1 MTAKRNFKRR
11 VRDRQAQTGERYTA
25 ARRRLLADR
34 SGATDPAESAER
46 AVPVVELHDATVAA
60 ARLGFRCRIS
70 LFPALADRAEPEAV
84 LAGLRDALVA
94 ATETP
99 MTAQLF
105 AIAFGVAVGP
115 IPVREMGG
123 FERMRRE
130 VRIRRLPWR
139 PRLESEAAIEHGL
152 LIFWVAGR
160 EGPVRVLCMLWD
172 QGRSLVLA
180 LADDHAAQLLEDEAP
195 PPPHVFGVGDLVRVT
210 EGVFAHFFGTVE
222 AVRARASRV
231 RVELSLAERIV
242 VVELDA
248 TQVERAAALL
258 VLIYNGR
265 RYPVTTDTLVIG
277 RDLQGAGLAILA
289 HDSARGYAAVLWRD
303 GVYYL
308 KDLGSTAGI
317 IYKGM
322 QIDNKRIAEGDVF
335 SLGGHEIRF
344 TFGRD
349 VTAR

>member
-11 VRDRQAQTGERYTA
+11 IRDRQAQTGERYTA

-34 SGATDPAESAER
+34 TGATPGG
-46 AVPVVELHDATVAA
+46 VPVVELHDASVAA

-94 ATETP
+94 ATQSP
-99 MTAQLF
+99 ITAQLF

-115 IPVREMGG
+115 IPLRELGG

-139 PRLESEAAIEHGL
+139 PRLEIEAASEHGL
-152 LIFWVAGR
+152 LIFSVGGR
-160 EGPVRVLCMLWD
+160 EGLVRVLCMLWD
-172 QGRSLVLA
+172 QGRSLVLT

-195 PPPHVFGVGDLVRVT
+195 PRPHVFDVGDQVRVT
-210 EGVFAHFFGTVE
+210 AGLFAHFTGTVE
-222 AVRARASRV
+222 AIHERDSRV
-231 RVELSLAERIV
+231 SVSLSLAERAV
-242 VVELDA
+242 VVELDV

-258 VLIYNGR
+258 VMIYNGR
-265 RYPVTTDTLVIG
+265 RHPVMTDKLVIG
-277 RDLQGAGLAILA
+277 RDRLGTGLAILEG
-289 HDSARGYAAVLWRD
+289 DSSRGYAAVLWRD

-308 KDLGSTAGI
+308 KDLGSTDGI
-317 IYKGM
+317 VYKGM
-322 QIDNKRIAEGDVF
+322 RIDNKRIAEGDVF
-335 SLGGHEIRF
+335 ALGGHEIRF